1 MAKNKGTGVYQLPN
15 GYWAFRYVL
24 TSNKQRKEVRKSK
37 DELGN
42 PFKTQNQAIAARK
55 IALER
60 EHAHRVPIEPDIV
73 SFTKDELAR
82 LDVYFQGTNA
92 ETAYLLGRFCG
103 LRINECYGLK
113 WENVDIENGT
123 ITIDRQMQYQE
134 GLIKLVPLKT
144 RNARRTLY
152 RIIPLLLSQKE

>member
-60 EHAHRVPIEPDIV
+60 EHAHRVPIETSV
-73 SFTKDELAR
+73 SKSILPRKTVAE
-82 LDVYFQGTNA
+82 VYG
-92 ETAYLLGRFCG
+92 
-103 LRINECYGLK
+103 
-113 WENVDIENGT
+113 
-123 ITIDRQMQYQE
+123 
-134 GLIKLVPLKT
+134 
-144 RNARRTLY
+144 
-152 RIIPLLLSQKE
+152 

>member
-60 EHAHRVPIEPDIV
+60 EHAHRVPIETSVSKSILPRKPWRKWMESIV
-73 SFTKDELAR
+73 NLAE
-82 LDVYFQGTNA
+82 A
-92 ETAYLLGRFCG
+92 A
-103 LRINECYGLK
+103 
-113 WENVDIENGT
+113 
-123 ITIDRQMQYQE
+123 
-134 GLIKLVPLKT
+134 KLT
-144 RNARRTLY
+144 
-152 RIIPLLLSQKE
+152 LLS

>member
-1 MAKNKGTGVYQLPN
+1 MAKNKRTGVYQLPN

-60 EHAHRVPIEPDIV
+60 EHAHRVPIETSV
-73 SFTKDELAR
+73 SKSILPRKTVAE
-82 LDVYFQGTNA
+82 VYG
-92 ETAYLLGRFCG
+92 EYCELGRSG
-103 LRINECYGLK
+103 
-113 WENVDIENGT
+113 
-123 ITIDRQMQYQE
+123 
-134 GLIKLVPLKT
+134 
-144 RNARRTLY
+144 
-152 RIIPLLLSQKE
+152 

>member
-60 EHAHRVPIEPDIV
+60 EHARRVPIELLYLRVFYLEKPWRKCMESIV
-73 SFTKDELAR
+73 NLAE
-82 LDVYFQGTNA
+82 A
-92 ETAYLLGRFCG
+92 A
-103 LRINECYGLK
+103 
-113 WENVDIENGT
+113 
-123 ITIDRQMQYQE
+123 
-134 GLIKLVPLKT
+134 KLT
-144 RNARRTLY
+144 
-152 RIIPLLLSQKE
+152 LLS